1 MIIFW
6 LYGFNVSDSHS
17 QRKLVGK
24 WYQFGINLVKDIVNF
39 LNIKVS
45 INSIL
50 IRVLPITYKKEVMR
64 KKKDR
69 ELPKDWRIQT
79 QEILCQQHI
88 QMDVEKIRNV
98 LRSPNPDPD
107 QFKAVVKAMQ
117 KVKARYRRKLI
128 TVERLKQQAKK
139 R

>member
-1 MIIFW
+1 
-6 LYGFNVSDSHS
+6 
-17 QRKLVGK
+17 
-24 WYQFGINLVKDIVNF
+24 
-39 LNIKVS
+39 
-45 INSIL
+45 
-50 IRVLPITYKKEVMR
+50 MR
-64 KKKDR
+64 NKNHR

-79 QEILCQQHI
+79 QEILCQQDI

-117 KVKARYRRKLI
+117 KVKAKYRRKLI